1 MKRCEAITPWGEI
14 CYAATKKRVD
24 ETQTVN
30 MLHNT
35 GRKDWNGENTIAIER
50 CHPVFKTNLC
60 YFHTKRKV
68 GLI

>member
-14 CYAATKKRVD
+14 CNATTMKKVD

-35 GRKDWNGENTIAIER
+35 GRKDWNGDDTITIER